1 MISGWVLLSQDSNNS
16 VRRIRSEWVQIRKY
30 QALRILHADTPTRLL
45 SVSAHEPQTFSA
57 NLRQPKNSNKQQTF
71 EKRMTKTEE
80 FHIISV
86 KIFLWGFICQKRII
100 FCMMSVCPM

>member
-1 MISGWVLLSQDSNNS
+1 MVSEYKHVG
-16 VRRIRSEWVQIRKY
+16 IRHCVFCMPIP
-30 QALRILHADTPTRLL
+30 PTRLL

-86 KIFLWGFICQKRII
+86 KIFFWGFICQKRII

>member
-1 MISGWVLLSQDSNNS
+1 MVSEYKHVG
-16 VRRIRSEWVQIRKY
+16 IRHCVFCMPIP
-30 QALRILHADTPTRLL
+30 LRVWF
-45 SVSAHEPQTFSA
+45 VSAHEPQTFSA

-86 KIFLWGFICQKRII
+86 KIFFWGFICQKRII